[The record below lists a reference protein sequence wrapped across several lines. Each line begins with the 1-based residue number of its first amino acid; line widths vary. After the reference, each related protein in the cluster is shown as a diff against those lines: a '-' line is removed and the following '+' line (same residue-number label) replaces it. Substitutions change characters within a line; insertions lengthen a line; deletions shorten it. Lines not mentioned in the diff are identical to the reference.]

1 MGFFTDGIA
10 SSSSTTIVFEVISGM
25 LEKNPGLRLV
35 ADLTY
40 CNLSEFL
47 LVDQLVLHLSVRW
60 RIHFYSLSVQWRP
73 QVCLPDSIPARV
85 IL

>member
-47 LVDQLVLHLSVRW
+47 LVDQLVLHLSYADVDRD
-60 RIHFYSLSVQWRP
+60 LSV
-73 QVCLPDSIPARV
+73 PDQAQTEIWIAR
-85 IL
+85 